1 MEKNNVE
8 SGEILLEVKNL
19 KKYYPVRTGFIKKT
33 ELKAVDDV
41 SFFIRKGETL
51 GIVGESG
58 CGKTTLGRAVL
69 RLEEPTSGDIIYEGE
84 SIIGKNM
91 KEYRKKMQIVFQD
104 PYASLDPRKTVS
116 DIIGEAMDLQKL
128 CKSKEERKEK
138 ILELMKLVGLNAE
151 FYNRFPHEFSGGQR
165 QRIGIARAL
174 AVNPGFII
182 CDEPVSAL
190 DVSIQAQII
199 NMLEELQETRKL
211 TYLFI
216 AHDLAIVKHI
226 SNRIGVMYLGHM
238 VELAE
243 SAELYRSPIHPYT
256 EMLLSAIPIADPDL
270 SAARK
275 RIRLEGEVPSPLNPP
290 SGCPFR
296 TRCPKAGKACA
307 ESMPALREITPG
319 HFAACHNA

>member
-1 MEKNNVE
+1 M
-8 SGEILLEVKNL
+8 
-19 KKYYPVRTGFIKKT
+19 
-33 ELKAVDDV
+33 
-41 SFFIRKGETL
+41 
-51 GIVGESG
+51 
-58 CGKTTLGRAVL
+58 
-69 RLEEPTSGDIIYEGE
+69 
-84 SIIGKNM
+84 
-91 KEYRKKMQIVFQD
+91 VFQD
-104 PYASLDPRKTVS
+104 ASAALDPRLTILESVAEGL
-116 DIIGEAMDLQKL
+116 DIHHL
-128 CKSKEERKEK
+128 CKTRAERRERVAAL
-138 ILELMKLVGLNAE
+138 LERVGLEPAWME
-151 FYNRFPHEFSGGQR
+151 RFPHELSGGQR

-226 SNRIGVMYLGHM
+226 STRIGVMYLGHM

-243 SAELYRSPIHPYT
+243 SAELYRNPIHPYT

-275 RIRLEGEVPSPLNPP
+275 RIKLEGEVPSPLNPP

-296 TRCPKAGKACA
+296 TRCPKARKACA

>member
-1 MEKNNVE
+1 MDKSMGNNE
-8 SGEILLEVKNL
+8 IQKGEILLQVKNL
-19 KKYYPVRTGFIKKT
+19 KKYYPVRTGFVKKT
-33 ELKAVDDV
+33 DLKAVDDV
-41 SFFIRKGETL
+41 SFFVRKGETL

-58 CGKTTLGRAVL
+58 CGKTTLGRTVL
-69 RLEEPTSGDIIYEGE
+69 RLEEPTSGDIIYENE
-84 SIIGKNM
+84 SIIGKDM

-128 CKSKEERKEK
+128 CSSKNERRERV
-138 ILELMKLVGLNAE
+138 LELMKLVGLNAE

-190 DVSIQAQII
+190 II
-199 NMLEELQETRKL
+199 NMLEELQENKNL

-216 AHDLAIVKHI
+216 AHDLAVVKHI
-226 SNRIGVMYLGHM
+226 STRIGVMYLGHL
-238 VELAE
+238 VELAD
-243 SAELYRSPIHPYT
+243 SAELYRNPLHPYT

-270 SAARK
+270 SATRK

-296 TRCPKAGKACA
+296 TRCPKAYQACR
-307 ESMPALREITPG
+307 ESMPPLREVAPG